1 MKIKKLSV
9 IALLL
14 TVVMLFGACSV
25 GEIKSTEEEARVVA
39 YCGDHEIRYEEL
51 RYLVVRY
58 KADFSAQYGENVFE
72 DAETGAEYEETLRV
86 LVEAALRDS
95 YAIVDQ
101 CETRQIRAGDKV
113 TRQEVQEYVDE
124 TVELL
129 GGRDEYL
136 AYLDANGMN
145 DTVFRFNTAILSCQ
159 YRYYEALAEEKDREA
174 YDAVLAG
181 DGFIR
186 TVSIFVKNDPG
197 ENEEEN
203 RAMAQT
209 VVDAVRAGASVED
222 YIGTRYNQ
230 DTSDCDYVFMRG
242 YFIEEYEDVAFALD
256 IDEVSDVVETADGFY
271 VIQRRA
277 VESDYFGANVDTL
290 KAMYLSCLMND
301 ETRALAQ
308 SMTVTWAENAP
319 TLWSLQ

>member
-1 MKIKKLSV
+1 MKIKKISV

-14 TVVMLFGACSV
+14 AVVVLFGACSA
-25 GEIKSTEEEARVVA
+25 GEIKSTEEESRVVA
-39 YCGDHEIRYEEL
+39 YCGDHEVRYEEL

-58 KADFSAQYGENVFE
+58 KADLAAQYGENVFA
-72 DAETGAEYEETLRV
+72 DAETGAEYEEVLRS
-86 LVEAALRDS
+86 LVESALRDS

-101 CETRQIRAGDKV
+101 CAARKIYTSDKV
-113 TRQEVQEYVDE
+113 TKKEVQEYVDE
-124 TVELL
+124 AVSLL

-145 DTVFRFNTAILSCQ
+145 DTIFRFNTALLSCQ

-181 DGFIR
+181 EGFIR
-186 TVSIFVKNDPG
+186 TVSIFVKNDAG
-197 ENEEEN
+197 ENVEEN

-242 YFIEEYEDVAFALD
+242 YFIEEYEDAAFALA
-256 IDEVSDVVETADGFY
+256 IDEVSDVVETAEGFY

-277 VESDYFGANVDTL
+277 VESSYFGANVDTL
-290 KAMYLSCLMND
+290 KAMYLSCLMNG
-301 ETRALAQ
+301 ETRAIAE
-308 SMTVTWAENAP
+308 SMQVTWAEDAP
-319 TLWSLQ
+319 DLWSIR